1 MHAAIVCTLARSW
14 KGGGMT
20 ESWVIIDKQTGK
32 AVAEIYDPRKV
43 ALLKP
48 DFYAVPVEP
57 YLQSIN
63 GKGDK

>member
-1 MHAAIVCTLARSW
+1 MTQSW
-14 KGGGMT
+14 I
-20 ESWVIIDKQTGK
+20 IIDKRNGK

-48 DFYAVPVEP
+48 DFEAVPVEN

-63 GKGDK
+63 WKGGKL

>member
-1 MHAAIVCTLARSW
+1 
-14 KGGGMT
+14 MT
-20 ESWVIIDKQTGK
+20 QSWVIIDKRTRK

-48 DFYAVPVEP
+48 DFYAVLVET

>member
-1 MHAAIVCTLARSW
+1 
-14 KGGGMT
+14 MT
-20 ESWVIIDKQTGK
+20 ESWIIIEKRTGK
-32 AVAEIYDPRKV
+32 SVAEIYDPRKV

-48 DFYAVPVEP
+48 DFYAVPVET

>member
-1 MHAAIVCTLARSW
+1 
-14 KGGGMT
+14 MT
-20 ESWVIIDKQTGK
+20 QSWVIIDKRTGK

-48 DFYAVPVEP
+48 DFYAVPVET

-63 GKGDK
+63 GRGDK

>member
-1 MHAAIVCTLARSW
+1 MNQSW
-14 KGGGMT
+14 I
-20 ESWVIIDKQTGK
+20 IIDKRTGK
-32 AVAEIYDPRKV
+32 AVAEIYDSRKV

-48 DFYAVPVEP
+48 DFYAVPVET

>member
-1 MHAAIVCTLARSW
+1 
-14 KGGGMT
+14 MT

-48 DFYAVPVEP
+48 DFHAVPVET
-57 YLQSIN
+57 YLQRIN
-63 GKGDK
+63 GKGGKP

>member
-1 MHAAIVCTLARSW
+1 MTDSW
-14 KGGGMT
+14 I
-20 ESWVIIDKQTGK
+20 IIDKRTGK

-48 DFYAVPVEP
+48 DFYAVDVET

-63 GKGDK
+63 GKGGKS

>member
-1 MHAAIVCTLARSW
+1 
-14 KGGGMT
+14 MT
-20 ESWVIIDKQTGK
+20 QSWVIIDKRTEK

-43 ALLKP
+43 SLLKP
-48 DFYAVPVEP
+48 DFYAVPVET

>member
-1 MHAAIVCTLARSW
+1 
-14 KGGGMT
+14 MT
-20 ESWVIIDKQTGK
+20 QSWVIIDKRTEK

-48 DFYAVPVEP
+48 DFYAVPVET

>member
-1 MHAAIVCTLARSW
+1 
-14 KGGGMT
+14 MT
-20 ESWVIIDKQTGK
+20 QSWVIIDKRTGK
-32 AVAEIYDPRKV
+32 TVAEIYDPRKV

-48 DFYAVPVEP
+48 DFYAVPVET

>member
-1 MHAAIVCTLARSW
+1 
-14 KGGGMT
+14 MT
-20 ESWVIIDKQTGK
+20 ESWAIIDKRTGK

-48 DFYAVPVEP
+48 DFYAVPVET
-57 YLQSIN
+57 YLQSVN

>member
-1 MHAAIVCTLARSW
+1 MTNSWIV
-14 KGGGMT
+14 
-20 ESWVIIDKQTGK
+20 IDKRTGK

-48 DFYAVPVEP
+48 DFHAVPVET

-63 GKGDK
+63 GEGKP